1 MTAPR
6 KNYSSFAGN
15 LPEYLLISDSPV
27 KSEKDDIDLEISGMQ
42 SIDPRKSLKLDS
54 MSQLLIEQSA
64 QMTLQSRLDRAL
76 SRSRSLKM
84 CESVDPLELL
94 QSNELDAISAKDK
107 SVSTHLDD
115 KKYLES
121 RLPVIQFEEL
131 KLISIKIAPSS
142 AYNSVVPSALAC
154 SVELVLVGNTN
165 GLITVFN
172 SSGHERLVLKPKKPC
187 GQVTCIDISSDNNF
201 AIAGYH
207 FGHIILWN
215 LTTGK
220 SIKTSNAVHKVAVL
234 SIKFWKDSKDDAI
247 SADREG
253 KLYLIEFSKAL
264 MSTNLNYTE
273 ILREPIG
280 TILSIEVLYPEPKWP
295 HPTDTDKI
303 VAVAGMNKIVVLA
316 LEPDIRTIFT
326 IDRPIGISPL
336 MCPYISW
343 KLAVAPEDSSPLH
356 HILAVAWGQRIILY
370 TLKFASAEGVLI
382 SGYLETDTEIKS
394 IIWLSYEILICL
406 NRSREIQVITSRE
419 FSNKPGE
426 SGRRAVLE
434 ETYANKDLACQIYV
448 KIDQKENLTYHNTL
462 KATNRAIYLL
472 GNKEFHKGQ
481 LLNWKECLDELM
493 KKNEW
498 LEVLA
503 LGLNLYLGRG
513 KKLYGVPR
521 NKDELRTH
529 LVEFVQ
535 PVLRMQLIPWSIRIP
550 AILEYCVGIDAVE
563 YFFRV
568 FFDRIFEGASTQGD
582 LKVLMN
588 TLELY
593 VLSKKIKVIPSEI
606 LGKIIGFY
614 LGDKHHTTIER
625 IIVHLDPICID
636 PKCVIPACDEHNLI
650 LAYIYVNTNSTMQSF
665 VNPLKKMYKT
675 MTKQTDLRAKL
686 YFTYKLLWYYRLCIR
701 GETFPNGKVLPE
713 MRKIMIIGIIKW
725 ILKRKHFLHLMQ
737 NDSFVTLN
745 VFWNIF
751 NENLPKEVILE
762 NSPGTPTYMDLIS
775 KLKEVCSPGTF
786 LYHQYFLFVLKTG
799 TLSHITFEKSIYMEI
814 VKYFLT
820 LNRPSSILPLFATNI
835 DEYINLY
842 CKLQDKNQVFA
853 EFTTEE
859 KGSLLLSILKKH
871 QMSSKEIEE
880 INHLASKTNFIELI
894 IYLLELSK
902 DYSGC
907 VRNFIQCEVEETRRK
922 VFPWLNEIFKEISKL
937 EYEKNKLKDC
947 LMTNLNKLVEI
958 DSDQTAKLVTEWFQ
972 NQHLDIVRKLN
983 NAPKLQMKYLGE
995 LVNLQDQIDEDLIF
1009 KYLVLLCQHES
1020 SKVLTFLESRNDYN
1034 LDECLN
1040 ECIKYQVIEAAA
1052 YLHEKLGSVK
1062 DALDLLLGRAQSN
1075 KSEFLNGS
1083 KDFGVIPNIEQ
1094 DIKQCI
1100 LLCNRNV
1107 DRLDMNEI
1115 EEYFFAVL
1123 DVILQLFREFGHMFP
1138 VNPTIENTV
1147 HVLIKDI
1154 LENMINLIEFDKIIT
1169 FIVRKVE
1176 KMPFKHIK
1184 ENIYQVL
1191 SQHSYQKTIVK
1202 RAINLL
1208 TSDVKSM
1215 TRTLFASKN
1224 KGLNST
1230 GSCKTCLNILQC
1242 DRKDKVV
1249 VFICGH
1255 AYHRKCVK
1263 SGRCGFCAS
1272 VSTRTF

>member
-1 MTAPR
+1 MTTR

-15 LPEYLLISDSPV
+15 LPEHLLSDFQISDLDDMDLSISDS
-27 KSEKDDIDLEISGMQ
+27 
-42 SIDPRKSLKLDS
+42 SIDPRKSLKLDRA
-54 MSQLLIEQSA
+54 SQSRLA
-64 QMTLQSRLDRAL
+64 QAAQQTMQARLDRAMT
-76 SRSRSLKM
+76 RSRSLKSSDM
-84 CESVDPLELL
+84 VDPLSLL
-94 QSNELDAISAKDK
+94 QSNELEAISSKEK

-142 AYNSVVPSALAC
+142 AYNSVAPSALAC
-154 SVELVLVGNTN
+154 SANLILVGNTN
-165 GLITVFN
+165 GHITVF
-172 SSGHERLVLKPKKPC
+172 SHQGHEILLLKPKKSC
-187 GQVTCIDISSDNNF
+187 GQVTCIDISFDDNF
-201 AIAGYH
+201 AIVGYH
-207 FGHIILWN
+207 FGHLVLWN
-215 LTTGK
+215 LTNGK
-220 SIKTSNAVHKVAVL
+220 AIKTSNAVHKTAVL
-234 SIKFWKDSKDDAI
+234 AVRFWKEGKDEAI
-247 SADREG
+247 SADKDGRLCLLG
-253 KLYLIEFSKAL
+253 FSKAL
-264 MSTNLNYTE
+264 MSTNLHFQDV
-273 ILREPIG
+273 LREPIG
-280 TILSIEVLYPEPKWP
+280 AILAVEPLKPEPRWP
-295 HPTDTDKI
+295 HPTDTDRI
-303 VAVAGMNKIVVLA
+303 VAVAGMGKVVVLA
-316 LEPDIRTIFT
+316 LEPEIRTIFT
-326 IDRPIGISPL
+326 IDRPIGISPH
-336 MCPYISW
+336 MCPCISW
-343 KLAVAPEDSSPLH
+343 KLAMSPEDQSPLH

-394 IIWLSYEILICL
+394 IFWLSYEIILCL

-419 FSNKPGE
+419 FSTKPGE

-434 ETYANKDLACQIYV
+434 ETYANKDLALQIYV
-448 KIDQKENLTYHNTL
+448 KIDQKENFTYHNTL
-462 KATNRAIYLL
+462 KAIDRVVFLL

-493 KKNEW
+493 KKNDW

-503 LGLNLYLGRG
+503 LGLNLYQGRG

-529 LVEFVQ
+529 LVEFLN
-535 PVLRMQLIPWSIRIP
+535 PIIRMQLIPWNVRIP
-550 AILEYCVGIDAVE
+550 AILEFCAGIEAVE
-563 YFFRV
+563 H
-568 FFDRIFEGASTQGD
+568 FFDVLFDKIFESINNQGD
-582 LKVLMN
+582 MKVLMS

-593 VLSKKIKVIPSEI
+593 VLTGKIKVMPPVV
-606 LGKIIGFY
+606 LGKVIGYY

-636 PKCVIPACDEHNLI
+636 PKCVIPACDEHNLL
-650 LAYIYVNTNSTMQSF
+650 LAYIYVNTNSTLQSF
-665 VNPLKKMYKT
+665 VNPLKKIYKT
-675 MTKQTDLRAKL
+675 MTKQNDLRAKL
-686 YFTYKLLWYYRLCIR
+686 YFTYKLLWYYRLCLK

-713 MRKIMIIGIIKW
+713 MRKIMIIGIVKW
-725 ILKRKHFLHLMQ
+725 LLKRKHFFTLMQ
-737 NDSFVTLN
+737 NDSFITLM
-745 VFWNIF
+745 VVWEIF
-751 NENLPKEVILE
+751 KETLPKEVLTDP
-762 NSPGTPTYMDLIS
+762 SCTSPTYMDLIM
-775 KLKEVCSPGTF
+775 KLKEICAPGTF
-786 LYHQYFLFVLKTG
+786 LYHQFFLFTLKTA
-799 TLSHITFEKSIYMEI
+799 TLDYVSLEKSICVE
-814 VKYFLT
+814 VARYFLSQS
-820 LNRPSSILPLFATNI
+820 RPSQIISIFATSI
-835 DEYINLY
+835 DDYINFY
-842 CKLQDKNQVFA
+842 CNLQDKNQVFT

-859 KGSLLLSILKKH
+859 KSQLLLSMLKKH
-871 QMSSKEIEE
+871 QMSQKEIEE
-880 INHLASKTNFIELI
+880 ISFLASKTSFIELI
-894 IYLLELSK
+894 IYLLELAK

-907 VRNFIQCEVEETRRK
+907 VRNFVQCEVEETRKK
-922 VFPWLNEIFKEISKL
+922 VFPWLNEIFAVISSN

-958 DSDQTAKLVTEWFQ
+958 DSDLTAKLVTDWFQ

-995 LVNLQDQIDEDLIF
+995 LVNLQDQIEEDLIF
-1009 KYLVLLCQHES
+1009 KYLILLCQHEP
-1020 SKVLTFLESRNDYN
+1020 SKVINFLESRNDYN

-1075 KSEFLNGS
+1075 KNEFLNGGKS
-1083 KDFGVIPNIEQ
+1083 FEVIPEIEK

-1123 DVILQLFREFGHMFP
+1123 EVILQLFSEFGHMFK
-1138 VNPTIENTV
+1138 VNPTIENSV
-1147 HVLIKDI
+1147 HVCIRDI
-1154 LENMINLIEFDKIIT
+1154 LEMMINIIDFNKIIT
-1169 FIVRKVE
+1169 FIVKKVE

-1191 SQHSYQKTIVK
+1191 SQHSYQKSIVK

-1208 TSDVKSM
+1208 TSDVKAM
-1215 TRTLFASKN
+1215 TRNLFSSKS
-1224 KGLNST
+1224 KGINSN
-1230 GSCKTCLNILQC
+1230 GHCKTCSNVLQC
-1242 DRKDKVV
+1242 DKKDRVV

-1263 SGRCGFCAS
+1263 GGRCGFCSAGS
-1272 VSTRTF
+1272 NKVF